1 MLKATAPLLALAC
14 CATLTAADMTL
25 DDLRI
30 GTTVSGREATLND
43 LKGKV
48 VYVLYW
54 GTH

>member
-1 MLKATAPLLALAC
+1 MLRATAPLLALAC
-14 CATLTAADMTL
+14 CATLTAAEMTL
-25 DDLRI
+25 DDLSI